1 MDAGVDLGRHFFAPE
16 QVALVVEIVSP
27 GTRRRDRIE
36 KAADYAT
43 AGIRRYWRIELD
55 PVHVY
60 AYRRGADGHYQLVAD
75 SDTLLELTEPFPI
88 TLSIPEITP

>member
-1 MDAGVDLGRHFFAPE
+1 M
-16 QVALVVEIVSP
+16 
-27 GTRRRDRIE
+27 
-36 KAADYAT
+36 
-43 AGIRRYWRIELD
+43 
-55 PVHVY
+55 HVY